1 MRQRRSDI
9 RRRATLPRSWIQR
22 ENWDFETTGLII
34 ESRTLTGVST
44 NYKMTPMVKTQVY
57 LGREELEALHQVA
70 DRSHRSVAD
79 LIREAIR
86 RVWLRPAGQG
96 PVALWDGTPQRASVD
111 HDSIYD
117 NP

>member
-1 MRQRRSDI
+1 VRQRRSDI
-9 RRRATLPRSWIQR
+9 RRRNVASILDSAR
-22 ENWDFETTGLII
+22 ELGFRDDRLDHRA
-34 ESRTLTGVST
+34 RTLTGVST

>member
-1 MRQRRSDI
+1 MREWAAGLADAAVASD
-9 RRRATLPRSWIQR
+9 
-22 ENWDFETTGLII
+22 
-34 ESRTLTGVST
+34 LTGVSYDYT
-44 NYKMTPMVKTQVY
+44 MTPVVKTQVY
-57 LGREELEALHQVA
+57 LGPEELEALHQVA

-86 RVWLRPAGQG
+86 RVWLRPTDQG
-96 PVALWDGTPQRASVD
+96 PVALWDGMPQRASVD

>member
-1 MRQRRSDI
+1 VSTEFLDTTPWQKI
-9 RRRATLPRSWIQR
+9 R
-22 ENWDFETTGLII
+22 GLQQAQHV
-34 ESRTLTGVST
+34 TDLTGVSA
-44 NYKMTPMVKTQVY
+44 NYKMTPVVKTQVY

-70 DRSHRSVAD
+70 DRSDRSVAD

-86 RVWLRPAGQG
+86 RVWLRPTGQG
-96 PVALWDGTPQRASVD
+96 PVALWDGPPQRASVD

>member
-1 MRQRRSDI
+1 MAD
-9 RRRATLPRSWIQR
+9 
-22 ENWDFETTGLII
+22 
-34 ESRTLTGVST
+34 LTGVT
-44 NYKMTPMVKTQVY
+44 ANYKMTPVVKTQVY

-70 DRSHRSVAD
+70 DRSDRSVAD

-86 RVWLRPAGQG
+86 RVWLRPTGQG
-96 PVALWDGTPQRASVD
+96 PVALWDGPPQRASVD

>member
-1 MRQRRSDI
+1 VRPGRSDI

-22 ENWDFETTGLII
+22 VNWDFETTGLMI

>member
-1 MRQRRSDI
+1 
-9 RRRATLPRSWIQR
+9 
-22 ENWDFETTGLII
+22 
-34 ESRTLTGVST
+34 
-44 NYKMTPMVKTQVY
+44 MTPVVKTQVY

-86 RVWLRPAGQG
+86 RVWLRPTDQG

>member
-1 MRQRRSDI
+1 MIPAYTCS
-9 RRRATLPRSWIQR
+9 
-22 ENWDFETTGLII
+22 
-34 ESRTLTGVST
+34 LTGVSS
-44 NYKMTPMVKTQVY
+44 NRKMTPMTMTKTQVY

-70 DRSHRSVAD
+70 NRSGRSVAD

-96 PVALWDGTPQRASVD
+96 PVALWDGMPQRASVD